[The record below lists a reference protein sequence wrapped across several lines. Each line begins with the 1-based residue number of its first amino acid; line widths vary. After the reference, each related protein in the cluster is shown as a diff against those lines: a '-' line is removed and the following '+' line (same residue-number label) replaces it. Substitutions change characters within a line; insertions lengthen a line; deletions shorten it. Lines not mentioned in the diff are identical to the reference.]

1 MNGRGLRVQ
10 NVEYVAGRTLI
21 VRGVSLDI
29 APGQCV
35 GILGPNG
42 AGKSTLLRLIA
53 AVLPAT
59 AGVVMLEGKTLAQ
72 WSAHE
77 RARCL
82 AFVGQQPRL
91 TFPFTVRE
99 VVLMGRTP
107 YLQRWR
113 QESELDLRITAEAL
127 HRTDMAHLAE
137 RDVMTLSGGEMQ
149 RTALARAL
157 AQQPRFLL
165 LDEPTANLDLH
176 HQVAVLQLLKDLARS
191 GVTVLAV
198 LHDLNF
204 AAALCTTVTL
214 MRAGEIYATGTPEV
228 VLTRENIR
236 AVYRA
241 DVLPTRHPQTGALCF
256 FTFCTDPVDSSPIV
270 GKTNNHQHQEAAVPL
285 TSKED
290 PYAA

>member
-10 NVEYVAGRTLI
+10 NVEYVAGRALI

-42 AGKSTLLRLIA
+42 AGKSTLLRIMA
-53 AVLPAT
+53 AVLPA

-82 AFVGQQPRL
+82 AFVGQQTRL

-113 QESELDLRITAEAL
+113 QESELDLRITAESL
-127 HRTDMAHLAE
+127 RCTDMAHLAE

-176 HQVAVLQLLKDLARS
+176 HQVVVLQLLKDLTRS

-214 MRAGEIYATGTPEV
+214 MKAGEIYATGAPEV

-236 AVYRA
+236 GVYGA
-241 DVLPTRHPQTGALCF
+241 DVLPTRHPRTGALCF
-256 FTFCTDPVDSSPIV
+256 FTFCTDTADSPHSV
-270 GKTNNHQHQEAAVPL
+270 GESNNEQHQEAASPL